1 MGGAVPQV
9 TGAGG
14 FKIDLD
20 TDTFEQDRS
29 WRFCAGRSGGLQ
41 ASIPNVGR
49 DRRKQSPKSTAR
61 GSKRVLRAGKAGAA
75 PGRSS
80 DREKTAKSATP
91 ASSAGVR
98 QWWLPL
104 EDQFGPELPSRGAN
118 SGTGVAAIL
127 LGKFGQHGV
136 GGNHAVSAEAF
147 CGIKGLIRLP
157 ENPLGANVAAGDLRR
172 HADAER

>member
-1 MGGAVPQV
+1 MAFSRWTIPGV
-9 TGAGG
+9 AGEHP
-14 FKIDLD
+14 KRR
-20 TDTFEQDRS
+20 TRS
-29 WRFCAGRSGGLQ
+29 AETESEKHSSEVRSASCA
-41 ASIPNVGR
+41 PE
-49 DRRKQSPKSTAR
+49 KQGPHR
-61 GSKRVLRAGKAGAA
+61 
-75 PGRSS
+75 GRSS
-80 DREKTAKSATP
+80 YRENTAKSATP
-91 ASSAGVR
+91 ASSAGLR
-98 QWWLPL
+98 QWRLPP